1 MPELPKFFDDSQILR
16 FSQMS
21 INELQDDDEYKASYL
36 HVPSKRPR
44 ANSYAGCTS
53 SATKNLATGGTS
65 GGLRSPCEGE
75 AVEPFFGNQ
84 RREGE

>member
-1 MPELPKFFDDSQILR
+1 MP
-16 FSQMS
+16 
-21 INELQDDDEYKASYL
+21 INELQVDHEYKASFL

-53 SATKNLATGGTS
+53 SATRHLSTGGTS

-84 RREGE
+84 RGEGE